1 MDGARV
7 QKKSG
12 GKPGPAVWVPA
23 AILAVLLAAYLG
35 LCGWVSASDTILP
48 NVTAA
53 GLDLS
58 GMTQAEAEQAIN
70 ENLSV
75 AQQAGSGWAVGLS
88 CDGYIGTLDGS
99 SFQVDAA
106 SLAQASLSVG
116 RGSFFTGGAQYLR
129 HLFGAAQDL
138 GADQV
143 QLTEAGRTEL
153 ERQLQAADSALG
165 SGGSEDGYTA
175 DLEAGTLTLVKGHTH
190 RSVDRQGAEEAVKSA
205 YAQLLAQGQADT
217 VQLPILDSAPQE
229 PDFQAIH
236 GELYAEAA
244 NAAID
249 PDTCEVL
256 PHTVGVDFD
265 TAQAQRLF
273 QQAQEGETVEVPLTV
288 TQPDITQEILADRLF
303 ADLLGQGTS
312 QVSGSSNRKFN
323 VKLSAEACNGVILMP
338 GEEFSYNNTT
348 GSRSADKGYLPAPVY
363 SGGASVDETGGGIC
377 QTSSTIYYAVLHTT
391 LEIVERHAHMYS
403 VGYVPDGM
411 DATVY
416 FGLSD
421 FRFKNNTDYPVKIV
435 TESYDKNGLRYL
447 TVKLYGTNVDGRYA
461 VPERTQFDFVS
472 PTTQYRADESIP
484 QGTTKVD
491 AKQNAYTGRSAR
503 AWRVIYEKDGTLVE
517 KQDLGVSTYKMR
529 PTTILYNPADGDPS
543 TWVDGVPPKPGAQ
556 PGTGAETGAGTSTG
570 TQTGTESGGGTG
582 GEPAA
587 GTGTDSET
595 SAGESGSSS
604 SAPTEDIPA
613 PDTGDG
619 AADGPAQSSPE
630 EDHYGYEIPA
640 GELPPGY

>member
-1 MDGARV
+1 M
-7 QKKSG
+7 
-12 GKPGPAVWVPA
+12 
-23 AILAVLLAAYLG
+23 
-35 LCGWVSASDTILP
+35 
-48 NVTAA
+48 
-53 GLDLS
+53 
-58 GMTQAEAEQAIN
+58 
-70 ENLSV
+70 
-75 AQQAGSGWAVGLS
+75 
-88 CDGYIGTLDGS
+88 
-99 SFQVDAA
+99 
-106 SLAQASLSVG
+106 QAS
-116 RGSFFTGGAQYLR
+116 
-129 HLFGAAQDL
+129 
-138 GADQV
+138 
-143 QLTEAGRTEL
+143 
-153 ERQLQAADSALG
+153 ADSF
-165 SGGSEDGYTA
+165 
-175 DLEAGTLTLVKGHTH
+175 TLN
-190 RSVDRQGAEEAVKSA
+190 
-205 YAQLLAQGQADT
+205 
-217 VQLPILDSAPQE
+217 
-229 PDFQAIH
+229 F
-236 GELYAEAA
+236 
-244 NAAID
+244 
-249 PDTCEVL
+249 
-256 PHTVGVDFD
+256 
-265 TAQAQRLF
+265 RL
-273 QQAQEGETVEVPLTV
+273 EVPLTV

-543 TWVDGVPPKPGAQ
+543 TWVDGVPPKPGTQ
-556 PGTGAETGAGTSTG
+556 PGTE
-570 TQTGTESGGGTG
+570 TGTESGGGTG
-582 GEPAA
+582 GEPAV

>member
-165 SGGSEDGYTA
+165 SGGSEGGYTA

-377 QTSSTIYYAVLHTT
+377 QTSIYYAVLHTT

-582 GEPAA
+582 GEPAV